1 MELQPLVSI
10 VMPAYNCE
18 KFIEEAVASVEAQT
32 YKNWELIIVED
43 KSTDHTWEI
52 ANGFENEKIR
62 IYQNEKNCGVA
73 KTRNRGVALARGN
86 WIAFLDS
93 DDIWRKDK
101 LEKQIA
107 FLSQKKEA
115 RLIFTASAFM
125 DENGKMKSYILHVPD
140 RITRKQLLKQNLIS
154 CSSVLVKRELL
165 RRYPFP
171 ERKVIHEDFVVWLQ
185 VLADGSFANGIDEPL
200 LTYRLSETSKS
211 GNKIKAAA
219 MNWNAYRFVG
229 LTPIIALYYMVW
241 YALNGIKKYKMLSA

>member
-43 KSTDHTWEI
+43 RSTDKTWEI
-52 ANGFENEKIR
+52 VQKLEKEKIR
-62 IYQNEKNCGVA
+62 ICQNENNLGVA
-73 KTRNRGVALARGN
+73 RTRNRGVAIAQGN

-93 DDIWRKDK
+93 DDIWREDK
-101 LEKQIA
+101 LEKQVA
-107 FLSQKKEA
+107 LLSSKKEA
-115 RLIFTASAFM
+115 VLIFTASAFM
-125 DENGKMKSYILHVPD
+125 DEAGTSKKYILHVPECLSK
-140 RITRKQLLKQNLIS
+140 KQLLKQNLIS
-154 CSSVLVKRELL
+154 CSSVLVKKELL
-165 RRYPFP
+165 QQYPFP
-171 ERKVIHEDFVVWLQ
+171 AGRMIHEDFVVWLQ
-185 VLADGSFANGIDEPL
+185 ILSCGSSAYGIDEPL
-200 LTYRLSETSKS
+200 LIYRLSDQSKS